1 MNQNSIHLVEFLKDK
16 FWAMKKSTPR
26 RKTSTSSQR
35 QARNAGKFCL
45 KFRHGRF
52 EIPNIDAWYAYW
64 QEPYYLLLTV
74 PWWGFFVLAIVA
86 YISANAVFAT
96 GYLLGGDCIA
106 NANPGSFGDAFF
118 FSIQTLTSIGYGAMY
133 PTTAYADVLVTLE
146 AFAGT
151 VGIAIVTGL
160 AFTKFSQPT
169 AKVMF
174 SKVAI
179 VSNHNGTPTLM
190 LRAAN
195 KRLNQ
200 IIEAEVRLYLMRDE
214 VSAEGNFMRRFYLLK
229 LLRNQTPRFAL
240 SWTIMHPID
249 KDSPLWGATPE
260 SLAQTRSTIV
270 VSFTG
275 IDETVSQALHAPYQ
289 YGANDI
295 LWQHRF
301 ADIIHPTSKGH
312 FYVDYSNFHDA
323 FPVTED

>member
-1 MNQNSIHLVEFLKDK
+1 
-16 FWAMKKSTPR
+16 MKRSFPQSRDRHT
-26 RKTSTSSQR
+26 
-35 QARNAGKFCL
+35 GKFCL

-52 EIPNIDAWYAYW
+52 EIPNMDAWYTYW
-64 QEPYYLLLTV
+64 REPYYLLLTI
-74 PWWGFFVLAIVA
+74 PWWGFFVLAITS
-86 YISANAVFAT
+86 YIVVNAIFVT

-106 NANPGSFGDAFF
+106 NADSNSFSDSFF
-118 FSIQTLTSIGYGAMY
+118 FSVQTITSIGYGAMY
-133 PTTAYADVLVTLE
+133 PTTTYANILVTIE
-146 AFAGT
+146 AFVGT
-151 VGIAIVTGL
+151 VTTAIVTGL

-179 VSNHNGTPTLM
+179 ISNHNGIPTLM

-200 IIEAEVRLYLMRDE
+200 IVEAEIRLYLMRDE

-249 KDSPLWGATPE
+249 LDSPLWGATSE
-260 SLAQTRSTIV
+260 SLAKTRATIV
-270 VSFTG
+270 ASFTG

-289 YGANDI
+289 YGASDI

-301 ADIIHPTSKGH
+301 ADIIHPTPEGN
-312 FYVDYSNFHDA
+312 FYIDYSNFHHT
-323 FPVTED
+323 FPAIDN